1 MDNVFRMI
9 HVLAKHGNEFLDK
22 KLKEY
27 GISCYHYTFIKK
39 IYENPGI
46 TRDYLKNIVH
56 VHPSNTTRALDYL
69 EEKEL
74 IIKKKDKKDRRIC
87 ELYPTKA
94 LEDIYFKIIECE
106 EEWINIITKVFTEEE
121 KKKYFSLIEKSYK
134 LSIKEIHK

>member
-1 MDNVFRMI
+1 MDNVFIML

-22 KLKEY
+22 KLEDY

-56 VHPSNTTRALDYL
+56 VHPSNTTKVLDYL
-69 EEKEL
+69 EDKKL
-74 IIKKKDKKDRRIC
+74 IIKKKDEKDRRIC

-106 EEWINIITKVFTEEE
+106 EEWINIITKVFNEEE
-121 KKKYFSLIEKSYK
+121 KKKYFSSIEKSYK

>member
-1 MDNVFRMI
+1 ML

-22 KLKEY
+22 KLEDY

-56 VHPSNTTRALDYL
+56 VHPSNTTRVLDYL
-69 EEKEL
+69 EDKKL
-74 IIKKKDKKDRRIC
+74 IIKKKDEKDRRIC
-87 ELYPTKA
+87 ELYPTKDQKMR
-94 LEDIYFKIIECE
+94 LNINTLIENGDLYE
-106 EEWINIITKVFTEEE
+106 NIITKVFNEEE
-121 KKKYFSLIEKSYK
+121 KKKYFSSIEKSYK